1 MVKNL
6 TERQQ
11 AILEFIVQENRIKG
25 VSPSIR
31 EIANVMGISSPKAV
45 LDHLKA
51 LERKGYIRRG
61 PKARAIKV
69 LRYGEPAEK
78 KETVSVPLLGHIAAG
93 QPILAEENIEEY
105 ISVEKALLHGAKEV
119 FLLKV
124 HGDSMI
130 EDQILDGDI
139 VIVRS
144 QPTANNGDIVVAL
157 LENEATVKRF
167 YRMGNRPV
175 LVPSNPKYLII
186 EKDFII
192 QGRVIGVLS
201 KEQQERG
208 D

>member
-1 MVKNL
+1 MLKDL
-6 TERQQ
+6 TKRQQ
-11 AILEFIVQENRIKG
+11 AILDFIVQEIRIKG

-31 EIANVMGISSPKAV
+31 EIGQAMGISSPKAV

-51 LERKGYIRRG
+51 LERKGCIRRG
-61 PKARAIKV
+61 TRARAIKV
-69 LRYGEPAEK
+69 LRYGEPAAK

-105 ISVEKALLHGAKEV
+105 ISVRKELLHGAKEV

-130 EDQILDGDI
+130 EDQIFDGDV

-175 LVPSNPKYLII
+175 LVPANPKYPIV
-186 EKDFII
+186 EKEFVI

-201 KEQQERG
+201 KEQQERR